1 MQAAALSPDP
11 GLQPAGLAAGRS
23 EGNLEGLLWKREQR
37 DREGHQTGEA
47 GSVPVGRGPHSPG
60 VWQGT
65 ESSEVTPTGRAHRG
79 PEWLSGH

>member
-11 GLQPAGLAAGRS
+11 GLQPAGLAAGWS

-47 GSVPVGRGPHSPG
+47 GSVPVGRGPHSSG

-65 ESSEVTPTGRAHRG
+65 ERQLQAGGGAGVLLTARAW
-79 PEWLSGH
+79 WL